1 MQFLKKFF
9 KWFLIIFGCIIVL
22 MYVFDVDYLLRA
34 VRTIY
39 LKGYT
44 TAYLED
50 YKEFPNR
57 TIKKGVA
64 QPWAISKEYNS
75 VPATDVLNKTHQK
88 LQTIAFLI
96 IKKDSIWHES
106 YFDGFSATSKSNSF
120 SMAKSVVSAA
130 LGKAIMDGKI
140 KSLDQKVVDFFPELK
155 GKFAKEVTVGDLSS
169 MASGLSWDEK
179 YYSPFSIVTRAYFD
193 DKLKEVI
200 LGLNIKKKPGQ
211 SFEYLSG
218 ATQLLAM
225 CIEKATGKHLSD
237 YVSESFWKPMGA
249 ENDALWQVDDDSE
262 NGIEKAYCCIASN
275 ARDFARFGKL
285 YKQNGKWN
293 GQQLLDSAFIAKS
306 LKPRFADSPEYGYG
320 WWLHTIKGKK
330 VFYMRG
336 HLGQFVIVIPE
347 DDIII
352 VRLGHL
358 KGLQTETDPHS
369 NDLYTYIEEAYK
381 MMNSKK
387 KK

>member
-179 YYSPFSIVTRAYFD
+179 YYSPFSIVT
-193 DKLKEVI
+193 
-200 LGLNIKKKPGQ
+200 
-211 SFEYLSG
+211 
-218 ATQLLAM
+218 
-225 CIEKATGKHLSD
+225 
-237 YVSESFWKPMGA
+237 
-249 ENDALWQVDDDSE
+249 
-262 NGIEKAYCCIASN
+262 
-275 ARDFARFGKL
+275 
-285 YKQNGKWN
+285 
-293 GQQLLDSAFIAKS
+293 
-306 LKPRFADSPEYGYG
+306 
-320 WWLHTIKGKK
+320 
-330 VFYMRG
+330 
-336 HLGQFVIVIPE
+336 
-347 DDIII
+347 
-352 VRLGHL
+352 
-358 KGLQTETDPHS
+358 
-369 NDLYTYIEEAYK
+369 
-381 MMNSKK
+381 
-387 KK
+387 